1 MCQLYIDMLLV
12 CKTKLKFRVHCN
24 TGEERNSYIG
34 IFFGNI
40 HYINPIKKRKK
51 KIFAKNNAAK

>member
-1 MCQLYIDMLLV
+1 MLLV